1 MRYNT
6 NTQNNN
12 INNKSVS
19 ILFLFFHKRNTVVSM
34 MSEPTIQCHYSDT
47 TEYRDIFRK
56 ITHQSTQP
64 PENPF
69 DFDDETLDEQHYD
82 ESAVS
87 RFLDTVFENTK
98 TNPLFTTLYDLAA
111 AKMLSMDREIGLA
124 VLFSYDYLGAF
135 YPCYCEYIQQPT
147 TFSKTHPLY
156 VKIHNML

>member
-1 MRYNT
+1 MQLSKMT
-6 NTQNNN
+6 
-12 INNKSVS
+12 
-19 ILFLFFHKRNTVVSM
+19 
-34 MSEPTIQCHYSDT
+34 EPTIQYSTT

-98 TNPLFTTLYDLAA
+98 INPLFTALYDLAA
-111 AKMLSMDREIGLA
+111 AKMLSMDREIGLT
-124 VLFSYDYLGAF
+124 VLFSYDYLAAF
-135 YPCYCEYIQQPT
+135 YPCYCEYVQHPT

-156 VKIHNML
+156 TKIHNML